1 MDHID
6 HEIKLKST
14 RVIAL
19 VERHCYTTSIPDV
32 GVFLVVIIMTYTIK
46 LQLMKDEVL
55 WCWLKKIYCW

>member
-55 WCWLKKIYCW
+55 